1 MMPAPAGPPRNIR
14 HQAQHQ
20 ATRDT
25 AGLRWLNRPGLAS
38 SGMSSKGFPVLA
50 IRDNPRFDRR
60 RPDCVQSSWL
70 QQTTAKG
77 GFGAASRCDR

>member
-1 MMPAPAGPPRNIR
+1 
-14 HQAQHQ
+14 
-20 ATRDT
+20 
-25 AGLRWLNRPGLAS
+25 
-38 SGMSSKGFPVLA
+38 MSSKGFPVLA

-70 QQTTAKG
+70 QQITAKG